1 MADLEQIRTTLKSY
15 KPESKDSTLKQ
26 YASQLRKLFGI
37 LGGTTK
43 LNQPKFVLDKISDLK
58 YLTRRNYINSLI
70 LYLQATE
77 GASQKVLKTYMDER
91 NRLNDE
97 YNKQQ
102 STGKISEKQAD
113 NFVSLA
119 ELQKMTKRMI
129 DDYKKTRR
137 LKTLMDYTMFEILMK
152 HPFRNDLA
160 GMKYIGKR
168 EYNTLKK
175 KSSLLDGNYLVLE
188 GNNMFF
194 VLRDYKTAKKYG
206 EKKIP
211 VDKSVKAKLRKY
223 IREGKIEKGEI
234 LFDIP
239 KESYSHHLIEASLKY
254 SGKRIGTTMIRHIY
268 LSDKHGE
275 TKKAMDKDAYQMGHS
290 LGTATGIYIKDPKD
304 FKEIE

>member
-1 MADLEQIRTTLKSY
+1 MADLQEIRATLKSY

-37 LGGTTK
+37 LGGTSK

-91 NRLNDE
+91 NRLNEE

-102 STGKISEKQAD
+102 TTGKISEKQAD

-119 ELQKMTKRMI
+119 ELRKMTKRML
-129 DDYKKTRR
+129 DDYKKTGNI
-137 LKTLMDYTMFEILMK
+137 KTLMNYTMFEILMK

-175 KSSLLDGNYLVLE
+175 KSSLLDGNYLVQDKSTP
-188 GNNMFF
+188 FF
-194 VLRDYKTAKKYG
+194 VLRDYKTAKTYG
-206 EKKIP
+206 EKKID
-211 VDKSVKAKLRKY
+211 VDKSLRSKIYKY
-223 IREGKIEKGEI
+223 IREADIKKGDV

-239 KESYSHHLIEASLKY
+239 KDSYSHHMIEASLKY

-304 FKEIE
+304 FKTIE

>member
-1 MADLEQIRTTLKSY
+1 MGDLQEIRNTLKSF
-15 KPESKDSTLKQ
+15 KPESKDSTIKQ

-37 LGGTTK
+37 LGGTSK

-58 YLTRRNYINSLI
+58 YLTRRNYMNSLI
-70 LYLQATE
+70 LYLQATDS
-77 GASQKVLKTYMDER
+77 ASQKVLKTYTDER
-91 NRLNDE
+91 NKLNDE

-102 STGKISEKQAD
+102 STGKISEKQAP

-119 ELQKMTKRMI
+119 ELQKMTKRML
-129 DDYKKTRR
+129 DDYKKTGNI
-137 LKTLMDYTMFEILMK
+137 KTLMNYTMFEILMK

-160 GMKYIGKR
+160 GMIYIGKR

-175 KSSLLDGNYLVLE
+175 QGKLLEKNYLVQE

-223 IREGKIEKGEI
+223 IREGKIEKGDV

-239 KESYSHHLIEASLKY
+239 KESYSHNLIEASLKY

-275 TKKAMDKDAYQMGHS
+275 AKKVMDADAKQMGHS
-290 LGTATGIYIKDPKD
+290 VAVQQGIYVKDPAD
-304 FKEIE
+304 FKTID